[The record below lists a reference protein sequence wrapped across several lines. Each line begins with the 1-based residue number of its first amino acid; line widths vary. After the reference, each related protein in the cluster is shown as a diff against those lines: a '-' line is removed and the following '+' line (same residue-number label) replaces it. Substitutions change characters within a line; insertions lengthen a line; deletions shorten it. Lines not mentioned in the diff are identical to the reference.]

1 MTEREELIR
10 DALALADKGV
20 QINDG
25 HVYQVPAHDLVLYSE
40 TIRALVAE
48 LQVAPAQALRDY
60 AQARFL
66 DYLLSP
72 DLHWTE
78 QPRGGMAQDYAKRAH
93 ELREYADKI
102 DPTHG

>member
-10 DALALADKGV
+10 SALEIADKGV

-25 HVYQVPAHDLVLYSE
+25 HVYQVPAHDLVLYSA

-48 LQVAPAQALRDY
+48 LEVAPAQALRDY
-60 AQARFL
+60 AQSRFL
-66 DYLLSP
+66 DYLTNP

-78 QPRGGMAQDYAKRAH
+78 QPRGGVAAEYARRAL
-93 ELREYADKI
+93 ELRTYADKI
-102 DPTHG
+102 DPTHD